1 LVINKFAQ
9 FELGLDVLRYICVE
23 GAGGQPLN
31 SVNITTN
38 AALDQYGAHRPLTN

>member
-1 LVINKFAQ
+1 MVINKFAD
-9 FELGLDVLRYICVE
+9 FALGLDVLRYICVK

-38 AALDQYGAHRPLTN
+38 AAIGPIWSA